1 MINFNNNSNDFFEQL
16 GFRESSG
23 NYKAINSIG
32 YLGKYQMGEYALI
45 DVGYYKK

>member
-23 NYKAINSIG
+23 NYKVI
-32 YLGKYQMGEYALI
+32 
-45 DVGYYKK
+45 VGRIY